1 MSSESFG
8 TRRPGLVRMQS
19 RTACCPESY
28 FSATESLSTLKA
40 AGTLGE
46 PVDAGTLDAEIEDV
60 TGSPEHTEGGVLA
73 PVCGVSGTDGLVGF
87 FYLTLLT
94 QVEYIFNCHL

>member
-1 MSSESFG
+1 M
-8 TRRPGLVRMQS
+8 VRMQS

-46 PVDAGTLDAEIEDV
+46 PVDAGTLGEPAGTEPGEPVEAGTPGKPVGAGGYSPLKWREPNEEGEPADAGEERRRW
-60 TGSPEHTEGGVLA
+60 A
-73 PVCGVSGTDGLVGF
+73 
-87 FYLTLLT
+87 
-94 QVEYIFNCHL
+94 